1 MAIKKQSMIDLVIK
15 HLVLA
20 LAVEVDLVVAAEWI

>member
-1 MAIKKQSMIDLVIK
+1 MQIKKQSMIDLVIK

-20 LAVEVDLVVAAEWI
+20 PVAVVDMVVAEWI